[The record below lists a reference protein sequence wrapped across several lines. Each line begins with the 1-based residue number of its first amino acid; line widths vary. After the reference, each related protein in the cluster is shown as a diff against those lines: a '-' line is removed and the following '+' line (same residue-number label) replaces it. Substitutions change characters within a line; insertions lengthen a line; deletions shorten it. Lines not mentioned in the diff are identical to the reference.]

1 MHFFP
6 RQTSVIDVHIYRSS
20 IYAEY
25 FEYPSIPSRIQT
37 ILSSGKSSLAFVR
50 EKRGGERDGQ
60 TKIDPFPLPFSPS
73 FFDSSIPRFPEL
85 ALRSRA
91 PTNASSSE
99 PCKAVRGRE
108 DRRKKGGGQRH
119 PCNHQRL
126 THSFHPCFPPCFS
139 SSLRALILLPAH
151 TRCRERETYGRIQ
164 GRGWERISEN
174 YPRRN
179 DRCCSKQIILRGYAD
194 VLKEIARWCELV
206 LLDIL
211 DSWSVFESD
220 CGREWIKDTRNMGR
234 RMRLMNLLPR
244 KWRGRKGDAAFNLI
258 LFSFDSIQKD
268 RSFLSFFLG
277 REERWTPFVER
288 SNLCGSVRKKERG
301 RARLAECS

>member
-1 MHFFP
+1 MHFSP

-50 EKRGGERDGQ
+50 EKRGRGKRWPNENR
-60 TKIDPFPLPFSPS
+60 PFSPPFLSS

-151 TRCRERETYGRIQ
+151 TRCRERERHMGVY
-164 GRGWERISEN
+164 RGGDERE
-174 YPRRN
+174 YP
-179 DRCCSKQIILRGYAD
+179 KIIHGGTTVA
-194 VLKEIARWCELV
+194 AR
-206 LLDIL
+206 
-211 DSWSVFESD
+211 S
-220 CGREWIKDTRNMGR
+220 R
-234 RMRLMNLLPR
+234 
-244 KWRGRKGDAAFNLI
+244 
-258 LFSFDSIQKD
+258 
-268 RSFLSFFLG
+268 
-277 REERWTPFVER
+277 
-288 SNLCGSVRKKERG
+288 
-301 RARLAECS
+301 

>member
-1 MHFFP
+1 MNGVHFFP

-50 EKRGGERDGQ
+50 EKRGGERGGQ

-151 TRCRERETYGRIQ
+151 TRCRERERDIWAYTGEGMRENIRKLSTAERPLLLEADNFTWI
-164 GRGWERISEN
+164 RGCFERN
-174 YPRRN
+174 
-179 DRCCSKQIILRGYAD
+179 CT
-194 VLKEIARWCELV
+194 V
-206 LLDIL
+206 
-211 DSWSVFESD
+211 
-220 CGREWIKDTRNMGR
+220 T
-234 RMRLMNLLPR
+234 
-244 KWRGRKGDAAFNLI
+244 
-258 LFSFDSIQKD
+258 
-268 RSFLSFFLG
+268 
-277 REERWTPFVER
+277 
-288 SNLCGSVRKKERG
+288 
-301 RARLAECS
+301 

>member
-1 MHFFP
+1 MHFSP

-50 EKRGGERDGQ
+50 EKRGGERGGQ

-108 DRRKKGGGQRH
+108 DRKKKGGGQRH

-151 TRCRERETYGRIQ
+151 TRCRERERETYGRIQ
-164 GRGWERISEN
+164 GRGWERIPEN

-194 VLKEIARWCELV
+194 VLKEIARWTRSV
-206 LLDIL
+206 RHFRLLEC
-211 DSWSVFESD
+211 F
-220 CGREWIKDTRNMGR
+220 REWLWARVDQGYEKYGEKDA
-234 RMRLMNLLPR
+234 LDELASS
-244 KWRGRKGDAAFNLI
+244 K
-258 LFSFDSIQKD
+258 
-268 RSFLSFFLG
+268 
-277 REERWTPFVER
+277 VE
-288 SNLCGSVRKKERG
+288 GKER
-301 RARLAECS
+301 RRCF

>member
-1 MHFFP
+1 MCIFP
-6 RQTSVIDVHIYRSS
+6 LDKHPLSMYIFITHRFT
-20 IYAEY
+20 EY

-50 EKRGGERDGQ
+50 EKRGRERDGQ
-60 TKIDPFPLPFSPS
+60 TKIDPFSPPFLSS

-151 TRCRERETYGRIQ
+151 TRCREREKYGRIQ
-164 GRGWERISEN
+164 GRG
-174 YPRRN
+174 
-179 DRCCSKQIILRGYAD
+179 
-194 VLKEIARWCELV
+194 
-206 LLDIL
+206 
-211 DSWSVFESD
+211 
-220 CGREWIKDTRNMGR
+220 
-234 RMRLMNLLPR
+234 
-244 KWRGRKGDAAFNLI
+244 
-258 LFSFDSIQKD
+258 
-268 RSFLSFFLG
+268 
-277 REERWTPFVER
+277 
-288 SNLCGSVRKKERG
+288 
-301 RARLAECS
+301 